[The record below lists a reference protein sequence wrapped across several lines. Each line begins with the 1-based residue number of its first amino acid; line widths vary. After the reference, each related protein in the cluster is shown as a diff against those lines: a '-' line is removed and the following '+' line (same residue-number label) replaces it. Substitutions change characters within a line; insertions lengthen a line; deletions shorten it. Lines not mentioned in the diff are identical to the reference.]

1 MLGALGVLLALGAAF
16 ALGMRHG
23 RSELRIEWPG
33 LGKGERG
40 ADPSQAG
47 DAAASGADSSAAL
60 DSSAAAL
67 AFVERFHAFSSHS
80 RTRALLRAPGVDWG
94 DPPPPFKSYPG
105 RPRVVLPPPGTAPG
119 KAVDVAALGAALWHT
134 SGITQER
141 GQIKLRAS
149 PSSGALFSTEL
160 YVASRAVSGLA
171 PGLWHYDPLTHSLD
185 LVREGA
191 PADAALGAPGDPA
204 ALRDAAAAVIAT
216 AIFGRTGHKYRDRTY
231 RYVLADLGHALENLR
246 VAAGAAGLPASL
258 IASFDESRAAAAI
271 GVDEQVEG
279 VLALMALSDARSDA
293 SAGPATGAAVGA
305 GRRPTHADRARAS
318 GSAPSSPLAAREFSP
333 APLSQDAPSL
343 GVTGAVH
350 RASSLRA
357 SAPAFPAPNARAKP
371 AADPSLASIPLPRSV
386 ATSAIETGKVLGLIA
401 TRRSVR
407 RFSRA
412 ALPLDALAGV
422 LAEMMARTPAL
433 LSDAVRVNLV
443 INTVAGLPPG
453 AYRYESSSHALVPR
467 GASADRRATARAAAL
482 DQDVIG
488 EAAVVF
494 VLSIDRATF
503 AADPSGP
510 ARGYRHAFLEAGLV
524 GERIYLEAGRRGLGA
539 CAVGA
544 FYDDEA
550 AALVGIDPAR
560 EWVVHFAALGMPA
573 T

>member
-1 MLGALGVLLALGAAF
+1 M
-16 ALGMRHG
+16 
-23 RSELRIEWPG
+23 
-33 LGKGERG
+33 
-40 ADPSQAG
+40 
-47 DAAASGADSSAAL
+47 
-60 DSSAAAL
+60 
-67 AFVERFHAFSSHS
+67 
-80 RTRALLRAPGVDWG
+80 
-94 DPPPPFKSYPG
+94 
-105 RPRVVLPPPGTAPG
+105 
-119 KAVDVAALGAALWHT
+119 
-134 SGITQER
+134 
-141 GQIKLRAS
+141 
-149 PSSGALFSTEL
+149 
-160 YVASRAVSGLA
+160 
-171 PGLWHYDPLTHSLD
+171 
-185 LVREGA
+185 
-191 PADAALGAPGDPA
+191 
-204 ALRDAAAAVIAT
+204 
-216 AIFGRTGHKYRDRTY
+216 
-231 RYVLADLGHALENLR
+231 LADLGHALENLR

-279 VLALMALSDARSDA
+279 VLALMALSDARPDA
-293 SAGPATGAAVGA
+293 SAGPAPGAAVGA
-305 GRRPTHADRARAS
+305 GRRPTYADRARAS

-357 SAPAFPAPNARAKP
+357 SAPALPALNARAKP
-371 AADPSLASIPLPRSV
+371 AAEPSLPSISLPQSV
-386 ATSAIETGKVLGLIA
+386 ATNAIETGKVLGLIA

-407 RFSRA
+407 RFSRE

-422 LAEMMARTPAL
+422 LAKMMAGTPAL

-453 AYRYESSSHALVPR
+453 AYRYESASHALVPR
-467 GASADRRATARAAAL
+467 GATADRRAAARAAAL

-503 AADPSGP
+503 AADPAGP

-524 GERIYLEAGRRGLGA
+524 GERIYLEAGTRGLGA

-560 EWVVHFAALGMPA
+560 EWVVHFAALGVPA